1 MKDEEESEK
10 EVKSGKEMEDNKKKR
25 VFQEYIKKN

>member
-10 EVKSGKEMEDNKKKR
+10 EVKSGKEMEDSKKKGYFR
-25 VFQEYIKKN
+25 NI